1 MLTAINKPEIMGEIK
16 NLSVLLSTFL
26 PTVVLVSVAA
36 LMPALVGR
44 CESFVRH
51 WTRSTLNRSVMKKT
65 LLLMLLAFL
74 ILPSLG
80 LTSLETAF
88 EWVHNGN
95 DTMRW
100 QCIFLPDRY
109 TLVSENLSF
118 FTPFTSFPCPEYSI
132 CTSFLIIV
140 GINILTAS
148 FTSFKVTVFNNIC
161 AF

>member
-1 MLTAINKPEIMGEIK
+1 MTAISKPQIMGEIK
-16 NLSVLLSTFL
+16 NLSVVISTFL

-80 LTSLETAF
+80 LTSLEAAF

-100 QCIFLPDRY
+100 QCIFLPDQ
-109 TLVSENLSF
+109 VINLNS
-118 FTPFTSFPCPEYSI
+118 
-132 CTSFLIIV
+132 
-140 GINILTAS
+140 NI
-148 FTSFKVTVFNNIC
+148 
-161 AF
+161 

>member
-1 MLTAINKPEIMGEIK
+1 MVLTAINKRQIMGEIK
-16 NLSVLLSTFL
+16 NLSVLISTFL
-26 PTVVLVSVAA
+26 PTVILVSVAA

-44 CESFVRH
+44 CEFFVRH

-80 LTSLETAF
+80 LTSLQAVI

-100 QCIFLPDRY
+100 QCIFLPDQ
-109 TLVSENLSF
+109 VIF
-118 FTPFTSFPCPEYSI
+118 
-132 CTSFLIIV
+132 
-140 GINILTAS
+140 IL
-148 FTSFKVTVFNNIC
+148 NIC
-161 AF
+161 VYFKIMFFF